1 MNFKELAENFGLE
14 KDELQEIVELFLET
28 SASDLHKLRSAI
40 DQGDTQQMVE
50 AAHSIKGASGNLGF
64 MAIFEVAK
72 EVEMKAREKNLY
84 EANEA
89 VVNIKEELDRIDHAL
104 SINRA

>member
-1 MNFKELAENFGLE
+1 MNFKELAENLGLE

-64 MAIFEVAK
+64 MAISEKAK
-72 EVEMKAREKNLY
+72 DVEMKAREKDLSG
-84 EANEA
+84 ANEA
-89 VVNIKEELDRIDHAL
+89 IENIKKEVDRIAQAL
-104 SINRA
+104 KI